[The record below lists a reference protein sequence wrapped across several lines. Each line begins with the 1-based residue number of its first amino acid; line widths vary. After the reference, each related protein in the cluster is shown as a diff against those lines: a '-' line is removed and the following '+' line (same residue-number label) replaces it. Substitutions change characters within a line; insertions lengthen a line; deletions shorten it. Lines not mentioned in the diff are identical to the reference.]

1 MNDKISF
8 LPPEPIQ
15 LLDED
20 STEPEL
26 DIDSQQENEGPISA
40 SNSNDSTSH
49 SNDCGATI
57 TRTRL
62 RRSSSI
68 NANFSFQKA
77 HVSDCTIVNGDH
89 GTKFAVWR
97 ITVFLEPNLKAFAAK
112 RESYKIQTYKRYSDF
127 VRLRE
132 NLLTRIKT
140 AKPEKLNCLQ
150 IPHLPPSVQW
160 YSSWKYQEVNLN
172 KDWLAKR
179 QRGLEYFLNHI
190 ILNSSLVKMT
200 KDILIQ
206 FLEPSKRV
214 A

>member
-57 TRTRL
+57 TRTRP

-112 RESYKIQTYKRYSDF
+112 GKAIKSKPINDTPISSDYERICSQES
-127 VRLRE
+127 
-132 NLLTRIKT
+132 
-140 AKPEKLNCLQ
+140 
-150 IPHLPPSVQW
+150 
-160 YSSWKYQEVNLN
+160 
-172 KDWLAKR
+172 R
-179 QRGLEYFLNHI
+179 QRNLRNLTVCRFHTFPLQCSGTVLGNI
-190 ILNSSLVKMT
+190 K
-200 KDILIQ
+200 K
-206 FLEPSKRV
+206 
-214 A
+214 

>member
-1 MNDKISF
+1 MSDKISF

-57 TRTRL
+57 TRTRP

-97 ITVFLEPNLKAFAAK
+97 AIKSKPINDTPISSDYE
-112 RESYKIQTYKRYSDF
+112 RICSQES
-127 VRLRE
+127 
-132 NLLTRIKT
+132 
-140 AKPEKLNCLQ
+140 
-150 IPHLPPSVQW
+150 
-160 YSSWKYQEVNLN
+160 
-172 KDWLAKR
+172 R
-179 QRGLEYFLNHI
+179 QRNLRNLTVCRFHTFPLQCSGTVLGNI
-190 ILNSSLVKMT
+190 K
-200 KDILIQ
+200 K
-206 FLEPSKRV
+206 
-214 A
+214 

>member
-1 MNDKISF
+1 MNDKISI

-20 STEPEL
+20 TTEPEVE
-26 DIDSQQENEGPISA
+26 IDSQQENEGLISV
-40 SNSNDSTSH
+40 SNSNGSSSG
-49 SNDCGATI
+49 SNDCGARI
-57 TRTRL
+57 TRTRP

-77 HVSDCTIVNGDH
+77 HVSDCTIVDGDH

-97 ITVFLEPNLKAFAAK
+97 ITVFLEPNLNAFAAK

-127 VRLRE
+127 VKLRE
-132 NLLTRIKT
+132 DLLTRIKT
-140 AKPEKLNCLQ
+140 VKPEKLHCLQ
-150 IPHLPPSVQW
+150 IPSLPPSVQW
-160 YSSWKYQEVNLN
+160 YSSWKYQQVNLN

-190 ILNSSLVKMT
+190 ILNSGLVEMA